1 MDDYKKQAKSDIN
14 LKKGKTVDVIE
25 KRESGECFVVKYS
38 NCYCFFSLILVK
50 QIHQVETSLC
60 SVGNKSN
67 PCKADQDSLGCSIP
81 RCKFWI
87 PGGGFRILVSGAWIP
102 NSNH

>member
-38 NCYCFFSLILVK
+38 NCYCFFSLILIK
-50 QIHQVETSLC
+50 EIHQVETSLC
-60 SVGNKSN
+60 SVRNKS
-67 PCKADQDSLGCSIP
+67 PPPPEIVP
-81 RCKFWI
+81 M
-87 PGGGFRILVSGAWIP
+87 
-102 NSNH
+102 